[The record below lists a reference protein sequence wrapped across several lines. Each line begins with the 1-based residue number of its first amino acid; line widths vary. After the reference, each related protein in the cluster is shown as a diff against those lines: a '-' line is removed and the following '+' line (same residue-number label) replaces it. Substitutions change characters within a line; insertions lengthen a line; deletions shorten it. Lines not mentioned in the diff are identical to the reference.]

1 MDFAFTEEQEMLRNQ
16 ARTFLD
22 EKFPIDRVAAIAT
35 GEGDADDDDMS
46 WGELAELGWVGLSVP
61 EADGGAGMSFLE
73 ESVLFEETGRALY
86 PGPFFSTIGLT
97 LPLLSGD
104 LLQAVLAGERT
115 TTLAWAEP
123 SSPYGLG
130 HTDQLGTKAER
141 SNGGWTLTGEKHLI
155 PLGGHGGAVLVV
167 AAAAEGTGVWAVDLG
182 ATGASA
188 SELSTMDGTRRLGRL
203 ELSGA
208 VADVVVAPG
217 EADSPLAIV
226 RRRALAALA
235 LEAVGIATKALELSM
250 EHVKTRQQFG
260 KAIGSYQAVSHQ
272 VADTYVETELARS
285 VAYWAAWCVAE
296 DDDQAAVAVA
306 AAKSAAAEAAV
317 GACERA
323 IQVHGGIGFTWEH
336 PLHLYYK
343 RAQWIDSFEGFGATH
358 RAEVATS
365 LFG

>member
-1 MDFAFTEEQEMLRNQ
+1 MDFAFTEEQEMLRSQ
-16 ARTFLD
+16 ARSFLE
-22 EKFPIDRVAAIAT
+22 EKFPIDRVAKIAT
-35 GEGDADDDDMS
+35 GEEADADMA
-46 WGELAELGWVGLSVP
+46 WNGLAELGWVGLSVS
-61 EADGGAGMSFLE
+61 EEDGGAGMSFLE

-86 PGPFFSTIGLT
+86 PGPFFSTIGLC

-104 LLQAVLAGERT
+104 LLQVVLSGERSA
-115 TTLAWAEP
+115 TLAWAEP
-123 SSPYGLG
+123 SSPHGLG
-130 HTDQLGTKAER
+130 RADQLSTKAER
-141 SNGGWTLTGEKHLI
+141 ANGGWTLTGEKHLV
-155 PLGGHGGAVLVV
+155 PLGGHGAAVLVV
-167 AAAAEGTGVWAVDLG
+167 AAASEGVGVWAIDLD
-182 ATGASA
+182 ASGV
-188 SELSTMDGTRRLGRL
+188 SGSDVSTMDGTRRLGRL
-203 ELSGA
+203 ELTGTPA
-208 VADVVVAPG
+208 QLIVAPG
-217 EADSPLAIV
+217 DATAALENV

-235 LEAVGIATKALELSM
+235 LEAVGVATKALELAI

-296 DDDQAAVAVA
+296 DEDQAPVAVA

-358 RAEVATS
+358 RADVAAS
-365 LFG
+365 LFD

>member
-1 MDFAFTEEQEMLRNQ
+1 VDFAFTEEQEMLRSQ
-16 ARTFLD
+16 ARAFL
-22 EKFPIDRVAAIAT
+22 EERFPIDRVAKLAT
-35 GEGDADDDDMS
+35 SDDPGEEDMA
-46 WGELAELGWVGLSVP
+46 WQELAGLGWVGLSVP

-86 PGPFFSTIGLT
+86 PGPFFSTVGLT

-104 LLQAVLAGERT
+104 LLQSVLSGERT
-115 TTLAWAEP
+115 ATLAWAEP
-123 SSPYGLG
+123 SSPYGLAQPE
-130 HTDQLGTKAER
+130 QLSTKAER
-141 SNGGWTLTGEKHLI
+141 SNGDWAITGEKHLV
-155 PLGGHGGAVLVV
+155 PLGGHGAAVLVV
-167 AAAAEGTGVWAVDLG
+167 AAAPEGTGVWAVDL
-182 ATGASA
+182 AASGV
-188 SELSTMDGTRRLGRL
+188 SGSGLSTMDGTRRLAHL

-208 VADVVVAPG
+208 PGSVVVAPG
-217 EADSPLAIV
+217 EGGAALATV
-226 RRRALAALA
+226 RRRALAALS
-235 LEAVGIATKALELSM
+235 LEAVGVATKALELAI

-296 DDDQAAVAVA
+296 NDDQADVAVA
-306 AAKSAAAEAAV
+306 AAKSAASEAAV

-358 RAEVATS
+358 RASVAAS
-365 LFG
+365 LFD

>member
-1 MDFAFTEEQEMLRNQ
+1 VDFAFTEEQEMLRSQ
-16 ARTFLD
+16 ARAFL
-22 EKFPIDRVAAIAT
+22 EERFPIDRVAKIAT
-35 GEGDADDDDMS
+35 TDDLGDEDMA
-46 WGELAELGWVGLSVP
+46 WREIAELGWVGLSVP
-61 EADGGAGMSFLE
+61 EVEGGAGMSFVE

-86 PGPFFSTIGLT
+86 PGPFFSTIGLS

-115 TTLAWAEP
+115 ATLAWAEP
-123 SSPYGLG
+123 SSRYGLA
-130 HTDQLGTKAER
+130 HPEQLGTKAER
-141 SNGGWTLTGEKHLI
+141 SNGDWTITGEKHLV
-155 PLGGHGGAVLVV
+155 PLGGHGALVLVV
-167 AAAAEGTGVWAVDLG
+167 AAAGEGPGVWALDL
-182 ATGASA
+182 AS
-188 SELSTMDGTRRLGRL
+188 SGVSGGELSTMDGTRRLGRL

-208 VADVVVAPG
+208 QATVVVGPG
-217 EADSPLAIV
+217 EATAALEAV

-235 LEAVGIATKALELSM
+235 LEAVGIATKALELAI

-285 VAYWAAWCVAE
+285 LAYWAAWCVAQN
-296 DDDQAAVAVA
+296 DDQASVAVA

-343 RAQWIDSFEGFGATH
+343 RAQWIDSFEGFGAIH
-358 RAEVATS
+358 RAEVAAS
-365 LFG
+365 LFD